1 MGTLL
6 QMWMGIMEFTMDM
19 ALQSERQMLMVNN

>member
-19 ALQSERQMLMVNN
+19 AVQREMLMVNN